1 MKLTKRILAAVTA
14 ASCVFCINFAGWE
27 RTLIVNAADYS
38 DPFKYGDYLNYRQID
53 EDEDGIY
60 DYIEISSCDESAVSV
75 EIPSEI
81 DGLPVT
87 SVGEWSF
94 SDCNSLTSVEIP
106 DGVTS
111 IGYDA
116 FHNCSS
122 LESINIPD
130 SVTSIGI
137 GAFRYCSNL
146 KSITIGGSVTS
157 IEAYAFYLCE
167 NLDNITIPDGV
178 TSIGIG
184 AFSCCSSLT
193 NINVS
198 ENNKNYISVDGALFN
213 KDKTELIAFPAKSEI
228 TEYIIPDSVTIIG
241 DLAFADCDSLTS
253 ITIEN
258 PKCEIFDGPFTIYNE
273 IDENYN
279 AYFNGTIYG
288 YKDSTAQAYA
298 EKYGYNFKL
307 IDEIPDV
314 TEPTEPTEPTESV
327 VTTSVTTTASVE
339 TSATNITAT
348 ELSDYLSY
356 KKVDED
362 EDGIY
367 DYIEISSCDE
377 SAVSVEIP
385 SEIDGLTVKSIG
397 DSAFSGC
404 SSLISMEI
412 PDSITSIGDC
422 AFLNCSSL
430 TNINVSENN
439 KDYSSIDGILFNKD
453 KTELIQYPQ
462 SSEIIEYIIPDSV
475 TSIKNM
481 AFFDCSSLASVT
493 IPESVISIEFATFR
507 GCSSLESITIPDSV
521 TNIGNWAFRDCSSL
535 TSIEIPNNVTS
546 IGNSAFE
553 GCSSLTSINVSE
565 NNKDYSSIDGILFNK
580 DKTELIKYPE
590 SKEITEY
597 IVPDSVIYIDSL
609 AFSGSSSLTSINV
622 SENNKDYSSI
632 DGILFNKDKTL
643 LIRYP
648 QSSEITEYIV
658 PNSVICIEDDAFSD
672 CSSLT
677 SVTILDSVTV
687 IRYGAFFGCSSLES
701 ITIPDGVSTIDNSTF
716 CNCTN
721 LESITIENPK
731 CEIFDALLTICNGRD
746 DQTGDYYFNGTIY
759 GYKDSTAQAYAEKYK
774 RKFAEIN
781 NAEVDGNSNG
791 DGVLNVRDCAFI
803 ASALAKGNGD
813 SLPMS
818 SDFNKDGKVNVRD
831 AAAIASYLAKGG
843 K

>member
-580 DKTELIKYPE
+580 DKT
-590 SKEITEY
+590 
-597 IVPDSVIYIDSL
+597 
-609 AFSGSSSLTSINV
+609 
-622 SENNKDYSSI
+622 
-632 DGILFNKDKTL
+632 L